1 MGDTVTGLMSL
12 QGTSHAMGC
21 HHPNGLG
28 DPWKA
33 WRAQR
38 SWRDEAT
45 RVAPRQGLVQGTR
58 S

>member
-1 MGDTVTGLMSL
+1 MRESVIGLMSL
-12 QGTSHAMGC
+12 QGTSHGMGC

-28 DPWKA
+28 DLWKT

-38 SWRDEAT
+38 NWRDETTAVT
-45 RVAPRQGLVQGTR
+45 PRQGLPQSTR